1 MTNDHL
7 IQGTAANN
15 TIRVLAAVT
24 TNLVDEAC
32 RRHQTSP
39 TASAALGR
47 MLTGALLL
55 GRTFKDLELITLQ
68 IRGDGSLGSV
78 TAEAS
83 PQGTVRGFVKHP
95 EADLPPNDLGKFDVK
110 GLTKG
115 KGEGMLHVTRE
126 AGFEIGLRKAPYTGS
141 VPLVSGEIAE
151 DIAHYLNVSEQINSA
166 VALGIF
172 YELEQAKVTAAG
184 GLLIQAMPDADPNI
198 LVMIED
204 TVSRMPHLT
213 DLIRRGATAE
223 DILQEALGLL
233 PFEPMEKIPVE
244 FRCRCS
250 FDRAISLIASLGE
263 EEVKDMLEKDS
274 GAVLTCGFCNE
285 VYGLDEAA
293 LQQILAPPT
302 IM

>member
-1 MTNDHL
+1 MKDHL
-7 IQGTAANN
+7 IQGTVANH
-15 TIRVLAAVT
+15 TIRVIAAVT
-24 TNLVDEAC
+24 TDLVDEAC

-47 MLTGALLL
+47 LLTGALLL

-68 IRGDGSLGSV
+68 IRGAGSLGSA

-83 PQGTVRGFVKHP
+83 PHGIVRGYVKHP

-115 KGEGMLHVTRE
+115 AGEGMLHVTRE
-126 AGFEIGLRKAPYTGS
+126 AGFEIGLRKEPYVGS

-151 DIAHYLNVSEQINSA
+151 DIAYYLNVSEQINSA
-166 VALGIF
+166 VVLGVF

-204 TVSRMPHLT
+204 TVSRMPHVT
-213 DLIRRGATAE
+213 DLVRRGAKAE
-223 DILQEALGLL
+223 EILQEALGLI
-233 PFEPMEKIPVE
+233 PFNVLEKIPVE

-250 FDRAISLIASLGE
+250 YERAVNLVAALGE
-263 EEVKDMLEKDS
+263 DEVKDMLEKDK
-274 GAVLTCGFCNE
+274 GAELTCGFCNE
-285 VYGLDEAA
+285 VYALDEAA
-293 LQQILAPPT
+293 LLQILAPPT
-302 IM
+302 LM